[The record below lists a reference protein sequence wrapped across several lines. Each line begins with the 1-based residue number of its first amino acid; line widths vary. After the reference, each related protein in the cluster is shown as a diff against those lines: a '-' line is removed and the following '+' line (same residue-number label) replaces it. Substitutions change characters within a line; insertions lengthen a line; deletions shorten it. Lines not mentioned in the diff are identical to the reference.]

1 MKSQHVLNFLLGIYI
16 FIFFSYLFGPLIIM
30 SITAFNSAEFPAIT
44 PWECFSW
51 RWFSEGKI
59 AYDGQHLAGLS
70 TDWRLH
76 DGLISSLII
85 GFGVVCLS
93 VPIGLAASIV
103 LTQVH
108 SRLRTLFYSVSI
120 MPVLFPGVII
130 GISTVVLWDRIAT
143 IGGDGLISDLGRN
156 GIFLTIL
163 GQTCFI
169 STYCFLIF
177 VARLQRFDQTQE
189 EAALDLGASQTQ
201 VFFKILIPYLRPA
214 IASSAVIAFLASFE
228 NYNTT
233 VFSILSDQTLTTVIA
248 SKVRL
253 GISPAISAL
262 ALVIILLTLI
272 AAITYEILKRREDKK
287 KKERQDLLL
296 FEETQDSRLK
306 REMKGS
312 FRMPKS
318 IFLVLVLI
326 VIGLFGFNQ
335 LVKNGL
341 YGSECVKAAEIAKKS
356 KFSDQLKLLQQ
367 NVGTVDEKSLKA
379 GDLGGNKDYNDIFGD
394 PNLFKNFGGLDNKS
408 PNNSSNLF
416 SID

>member
-1 MKSQHVLNFLLGIYI
+1 MKSQHALNFILGIYI
-16 FIFFSYLFGPLIIM
+16 FIFLAYLFGPLIIM

-51 RWFSEGKI
+51 RWFQEGKI

-76 DGLISSLII
+76 DGLIKSLII
-85 GFGVVCLS
+85 GLGVVVLA
-93 VPIGLAASIV
+93 VPIGMAASIV

-143 IGGDGLISDLGRN
+143 IGGEGFIADIGRN

-201 VFFKILIPYLRPA
+201 VFFKVLIPYLMPA

-262 ALVIILLTLI
+262 ALVIIFLTLS
-272 AAITYEILKRREDKK
+272 AAIIYEVLRRREDRK
-287 KKERQDLLL
+287 KKERQDQLLY
-296 FEETQDSRLK
+296 EETQDSRLK
-306 REMKGS
+306 KEEKKS
-312 FRMPKS
+312 FRIPRS
-318 IFLVLVLI
+318 IYVILFLII
-326 VIGLFGFNQ
+326 VGIFGFNQ
-335 LVKNGL
+335 LVKNDL
-341 YGSECVKAAEIAKKS
+341 YGSECVTAAEAVKKS

-367 NVGTVDEKSLKA
+367 NVDTVDEKSLE
-379 GDLGGNKDYNDIFGD
+379 GGELGGNKDYSDIFGD
-394 PNLFKNFGGLDNKS
+394 TNLFKDFGGFDTKKE
-408 PNNSSNLF
+408 
-416 SID
+416 D

>member
-1 MKSQHVLNFLLGIYI
+1 MRSQHVINFIFGLYI
-16 FIFFSYLFGPLIIM
+16 FIFLTYLFGPLIIM
-30 SITAFNSAEFPAIT
+30 SITSFNSSEFPAVT

-51 RWFSEGKI
+51 RWFQDGKI
-59 AYDGQHLAGLS
+59 AYDGQHLAGLAS
-70 TDWRLH
+70 DWRLH
-76 DGLISSLII
+76 DGIIKSLII
-85 GFGVVCLS
+85 GTGVVILA
-93 VPIGLAASIV
+93 VPIGMAASIV

-108 SRLRTLFYSVSI
+108 SRLRTIFYSISI

-143 IGGDGLISDLGRN
+143 IGGEGFISDIGRN

-201 VFFKILIPYLRPA
+201 VFFKILVPYLMPA

-262 ALVIILLTLI
+262 ALVIITLTLI
-272 AAITYEILKRREDKK
+272 AAIVYEILRRREDRKK
-287 KKERQDLLL
+287 KVRQDQLL
-296 FEETQDSRLK
+296 FEQTQDSRLQISK
-306 REMKGS
+306 SKS
-312 FRMPKS
+312 FKIPKS
-318 IFLVLVLI
+318 IFIIIFILI
-326 VIGLFGFNQ
+326 VGIFGFNQ
-335 LVKNGL
+335 LIKNNL
-341 YGSECVKAAEIAKKS
+341 YGSDCVMAAEEAKKS
-356 KFSDQLKLLQQ
+356 KFSEQLKLLQQ
-367 NVGTVDEKSLKA
+367 NQVSEESLQE
-379 GDLGGNKDYNDIFGD
+379 GDLGGNQDYGDIFGD
-394 PNLFKNFGGLDNKS
+394 PNLFKDFGGFD
-408 PNNSSNLF
+408 
-416 SID
+416 

>member
-1 MKSQHVLNFLLGIYI
+1 MKSGHLMNALLGIYI
-16 FIFFSYLFGPLIIM
+16 FIFFTYLFGPLLIM
-30 SITAFNSAEFPAIT
+30 SVTAFNSAEFPSIT

-51 RWFSEGKI
+51 RWFNEGKI
-59 AYDGQHLAGLS
+59 AYDGQKLAGLA

-76 DGLISSLII
+76 DGFISSLII
-85 GFGVVCLS
+85 GIGVVILS

-108 SRLRTLFYSVSI
+108 SRLRTIFYSISI

-143 IGGDGLISDLGRN
+143 IGGEGFISDLGRN

-189 EAALDLGASQTQ
+189 EAALDLGATQTQ
-201 VFFKILIPYLRPA
+201 VFFKILIPYLMPA

-272 AAITYEILKRREDKK
+272 LAIAYEVVRRREDKK
-287 KKERQDLLL
+287 KEERQNRLL
-296 FEETQDSRLK
+296 FEETNDSRLK
-306 REMKGS
+306 KDNKKT
-312 FRMPKS
+312 FRLPRS
-318 IFLVLVLI
+318 IFLFLLIIVLGGF
-326 VIGLFGFNQ
+326 GLNE
-335 LVKNGL
+335 LAKNGL
-341 YGSECVKAAEIAKKS
+341 YGNECVKAAETAKKS

-367 NVGTVDEKSLKA
+367 NVNTVDENTLK
-379 GDLGGNKDYNDIFGD
+379 GGTLGGTNDYNNIFAD
-394 PNLFKNFGGLDNKS
+394 PNLFKNFGGFDNKTEK
-408 PNNSSNLF
+408 
-416 SID
+416 

>member
-1 MKSQHVLNFLLGIYI
+1 
-16 FIFFSYLFGPLIIM
+16 M
-30 SITAFNSAEFPAIT
+30 SLTSFNSAEFPAVT

-51 RWFSEGKI
+51 RWFQEGKI

-76 DGLISSLII
+76 DGLINSFII
-85 GFGVVCLS
+85 GLGVVMLA
-93 VPIGLAASIV
+93 VPIGMAASIV

-108 SRLRTLFYSVSI
+108 SRLRTIFYSVSI

-143 IGGDGLISDLGRN
+143 IGGEGFISDIGRN

-189 EAALDLGASQTQ
+189 EAALDLGANQTQ
-201 VFFKILIPYLRPA
+201 VFFKILIPYLMPA

-262 ALVIILLTLI
+262 ALVIITLTII
-272 AAITYEILKRREDKK
+272 AAIVYEVLRRREDRK
-287 KKERQDLLL
+287 KKERQDKLL
-296 FEETQDSRLK
+296 FEQTQDSRLK
-306 REMKGS
+306 KVVTKS
-312 FRMPKS
+312 FKIPRS
-318 IFLVLVLI
+318 IFVTLFILI
-326 VIGLFGFNQ
+326 IGIIGFNQ
-335 LVKNGL
+335 LVKNNL
-341 YGSECVKAAEIAKKS
+341 YGPECVAAAEEVKRS
-356 KFSDQLKLLQQ
+356 KFFETLKLLQDIE
-367 NVGTVDEKSLKA
+367 VDEKALE
-379 GDLGGNKDYNDIFGD
+379 GGELGGNKDYGDIFGD
-394 PNLFKNFGGLDNKS
+394 PNLFKNFGGFDTK
-408 PNNSSNLF
+408 
-416 SID
+416 DE

>member
-1 MKSQHVLNFLLGIYI
+1 MKSQYLLKFFLGVYI
-16 FIFFSYLFGPLIIM
+16 FIFLMYLFGPLIIM
-30 SITAFNSAEFPAIT
+30 SLTSFNSAEFPAVT

-51 RWFSEGKI
+51 RWFQEGKI

-76 DGLISSLII
+76 DGLINSFII
-85 GFGVVCLS
+85 GLGVVMLA
-93 VPIGLAASIV
+93 VPIGMAASIV

-108 SRLRTLFYSVSI
+108 SRLRTIFYSVSI

-143 IGGDGLISDLGRN
+143 IGGEGFISDIGRN

-189 EAALDLGASQTQ
+189 EAALDLGANQTQ
-201 VFFKILIPYLRPA
+201 VFFKILIPYLMPA

-262 ALVIILLTLI
+262 ALVIITLTII
-272 AAITYEILKRREDKK
+272 AAVVYEVLRRREDRK
-287 KKERQDLLL
+287 KKERQDQLL
-296 FEETQDSRLK
+296 FEQTQDSRLK
-306 REMKGS
+306 KVVTKS
-312 FRMPKS
+312 FKIPRS
-318 IFLVLVLI
+318 IFVTLFILI
-326 VIGLFGFNQ
+326 IGIIGFNQ
-335 LVKNGL
+335 LVKNNL
-341 YGSECVKAAEIAKKS
+341 YGPGCVAAAEEVKRS
-356 KFSDQLKLLQQ
+356 KFFETLKLLQDIE
-367 NVGTVDEKSLKA
+367 VDEKALE
-379 GDLGGNKDYNDIFGD
+379 GGELGGNKDYGDIFGD
-394 PNLFKNFGGLDNKS
+394 PNLFKDFGGFDTK
-408 PNNSSNLF
+408 
-416 SID
+416 DE

>member
-1 MKSQHVLNFLLGIYI
+1 MKSGHLMNALLGIYI
-16 FIFFSYLFGPLIIM
+16 FIFFTYLFGPLLIM
-30 SITAFNSAEFPAIT
+30 SVTAFNSAEFPSIT

-51 RWFSEGKI
+51 RWFNEGKI
-59 AYDGQHLAGLS
+59 AYDGQKLAGLA

-76 DGLISSLII
+76 DGFISSLII
-85 GFGVVCLS
+85 GIGVVILS

-108 SRLRTLFYSVSI
+108 SRLRTIFYSISI

-143 IGGDGLISDLGRN
+143 IGGEGFISDLGRN

-189 EAALDLGASQTQ
+189 EAALDLGATQTQ
-201 VFFKILIPYLRPA
+201 VFFKILIPYLMPA

-272 AAITYEILKRREDKK
+272 LAIAYEVIRRREDKK
-287 KKERQDLLL
+287 KEERQNRLL
-296 FEETQDSRLK
+296 FEETNDSRLK
-306 REMKGS
+306 KDNKKTFIFPR
-312 FRMPKS
+312 S
-318 IFLVLVLI
+318 IFLFLLIIVLGGF
-326 VIGLFGFNQ
+326 GLNE
-335 LVKNGL
+335 LAKNGL
-341 YGSECVKAAEIAKKS
+341 YGNECVKAAETAKKS

-367 NVGTVDEKSLKA
+367 NVNTVDENTLK
-379 GDLGGNKDYNDIFGD
+379 GGTLGGTNDYNNIFAD
-394 PNLFKNFGGLDNKS
+394 PNLFKNFGGFDNKTEK
-408 PNNSSNLF
+408 
-416 SID
+416 

>member
-1 MKSQHVLNFLLGIYI
+1 MKSGHLMNALLGIYI
-16 FIFFSYLFGPLIIM
+16 FIFFTYLFGPLLIM
-30 SITAFNSAEFPAIT
+30 SVTAFNSAEFPSIT

-51 RWFSEGKI
+51 RWFNEGKI
-59 AYDGQHLAGLS
+59 AYDGQKLAGLA

-76 DGLISSLII
+76 DGFISSLII
-85 GFGVVCLS
+85 GIGVVILS

-108 SRLRTLFYSVSI
+108 SRLRTIFYSISI

-143 IGGDGLISDLGRN
+143 IGGEGFISDLGRN

-189 EAALDLGASQTQ
+189 EAALDLGATQTQ
-201 VFFKILIPYLRPA
+201 VFFKILIPYLMPA

-272 AAITYEILKRREDKK
+272 LAIAYEVIRRREDKK
-287 KKERQDLLL
+287 KEERQNRLL
-296 FEETQDSRLK
+296 FEETNDSRLK
-306 REMKGS
+306 KDNKKTFKLPR
-312 FRMPKS
+312 S
-318 IFLVLVLI
+318 IFLFLLIIVLVGF
-326 VIGLFGFNQ
+326 GLNE
-335 LVKNGL
+335 LAKNGL
-341 YGSECVKAAEIAKKS
+341 YGNECVKAAETAKKS

-367 NVGTVDEKSLKA
+367 NVNTVDENTLK
-379 GDLGGNKDYNDIFGD
+379 GGTLGGTNDYNNIFAD
-394 PNLFKNFGGLDNKS
+394 PNLFKNFGGFDNKTEK
-408 PNNSSNLF
+408 
-416 SID
+416 

>member
-1 MKSQHVLNFLLGIYI
+1 MKSQQVLNFLLGIYI
-16 FIFFSYLFGPLIIM
+16 FIFLTYLFGPLLIM

-51 RWFSEGKI
+51 RWFQEGKI
-59 AYDGQHLAGLS
+59 AYDGQHLAGLAS
-70 TDWRLH
+70 DWRLH
-76 DGLISSLII
+76 DGLIKSLII
-85 GFGVVCLS
+85 GTGVVILA
-93 VPIGLAASIV
+93 VPIGMAASIV

-108 SRLRTLFYSVSI
+108 SRLRTIFYSVSI

-143 IGGDGLISDLGRN
+143 IGGEGFISDIGRN

-201 VFFKILIPYLRPA
+201 VFFKILVPYLMPA

-262 ALVIILLTLI
+262 ALVIISLTI
-272 AAITYEILKRREDKK
+272 ITAVVYEVLRRREDRK
-287 KKERQDLLL
+287 KKEKQDQLI
-296 FEETQDSRLK
+296 FEQTQDSRLK
-306 REMKGS
+306 IDKTKS
-312 FRMPKS
+312 FKIPKS
-318 IFLVLVLI
+318 IFILI
-326 VIGLFGFNQ
+326 FILAIGIFGFNQ
-335 LVKNGL
+335 LLKNNL
-341 YGSECVKAAEIAKKS
+341 YGPECVTAAEKVKKS
-356 KFSDQLKLLQQ
+356 KFSEQLKLLQQ
-367 NVGTVDEKSLKA
+367 NQVSEEALQE
-379 GDLGGNKDYNDIFGD
+379 GDLGGNQDYGDIFGD
-394 PNLFKNFGGLDNKS
+394 PNLFKDFGG
-408 PNNSSNLF
+408 F
-416 SID
+416 E

>member
-1 MKSQHVLNFLLGIYI
+1 MKSQHALNFILGIYI
-16 FIFFSYLFGPLIIM
+16 FIFLAYLFGPLIIM
-30 SITAFNSAEFPAIT
+30 SVTAFNSAEFPAIT

-51 RWFSEGKI
+51 RWFQEGKI

-76 DGLISSLII
+76 DGLIKSLII
-85 GFGVVCLS
+85 GFGVVVLA
-93 VPIGLAASIV
+93 VPIGMAASIV

-108 SRLRTLFYSVSI
+108 SRLRTVFYSVSI

-143 IGGDGLISDLGRN
+143 IGGEGFIADIGRN

-201 VFFKILIPYLRPA
+201 VFFKILVPYLMPA

-262 ALVIILLTLI
+262 ALVCLLYTSPSP
-272 AAITYEILKRREDKK
+272 R
-287 KKERQDLLL
+287 DLS
-296 FEETQDSRLK
+296 TS
-306 REMKGS
+306 
-312 FRMPKS
+312 RMP
-318 IFLVLVLI
+318 
-326 VIGLFGFNQ
+326 
-335 LVKNGL
+335 
-341 YGSECVKAAEIAKKS
+341 
-356 KFSDQLKLLQQ
+356 
-367 NVGTVDEKSLKA
+367 
-379 GDLGGNKDYNDIFGD
+379 
-394 PNLFKNFGGLDNKS
+394 
-408 PNNSSNLF
+408 SSA
-416 SID
+416 

>member
-1 MKSQHVLNFLLGIYI
+1 MRSQHIIKFFMGLYI
-16 FIFFSYLFGPLIIM
+16 FIFLMYLFGPLIIM
-30 SITAFNSAEFPAIT
+30 SVTSFNSAEFPAVT

-51 RWFSEGKI
+51 RWFQEGKI
-59 AYDGQHLAGLS
+59 AYDGQHLAGLA

-76 DGLISSLII
+76 DGLINSLII
-85 GFGVVCLS
+85 GLGVVILA
-93 VPIGLAASIV
+93 VPIGMAASIV

-108 SRLRTLFYSVSI
+108 SRLRTIFYSVSI

-130 GISTVVLWDRIAT
+130 GIYNVVLWDRIAT
-143 IGGDGLISDLGRN
+143 IGGGGFISDIGRN

-189 EAALDLGASQTQ
+189 EAALDLGANQTQ
-201 VFFKILIPYLRPA
+201 VFFKILIPYLMPA

-262 ALVIILLTLI
+262 ALVIITLTII
-272 AAITYEILKRREDKK
+272 AAIVYEVLRRREDRK
-287 KKERQDLLL
+287 KKERQDRLL
-296 FEETQDSRLK
+296 FEQTQDSRLK
-306 REMKGS
+306 KDITKS
-312 FRMPKS
+312 FKIPKS
-318 IFLVLVLI
+318 VFIALFILI
-326 VIGLFGFNQ
+326 IGIIGFNQ
-335 LVKNGL
+335 LVKNNL
-341 YGSECVKAAEIAKKS
+341 YGPGCVAVAEEAKKS
-356 KFSDQLKLLQQ
+356 RFSEQLKLLQE
-367 NVGTVDEKSLKA
+367 NVVSDEALKE
-379 GDLGGNKDYNDIFGD
+379 GELGGNQDYGDIFGD
-394 PNLFKNFGGLDNKS
+394 PNLFKDFGGFD
-408 PNNSSNLF
+408 
-416 SID
+416 

>member
-1 MKSQHVLNFLLGIYI
+1 MKSGHLMNALLGIYI
-16 FIFFSYLFGPLIIM
+16 FIFFTYLFGPLLIM
-30 SITAFNSAEFPAIT
+30 SVTAFNSAEFPSIT

-51 RWFSEGKI
+51 RWFNEGKI
-59 AYDGQHLAGLS
+59 AYDGQKLAGLA

-76 DGLISSLII
+76 DGFISSLII
-85 GFGVVCLS
+85 GIGVVILS

-108 SRLRTLFYSVSI
+108 SRLRTIFYSISI

-143 IGGDGLISDLGRN
+143 IGGEGFISDLGRN

-189 EAALDLGASQTQ
+189 EAALDLGATQTQ
-201 VFFKILIPYLRPA
+201 VFFKILIPYLMPA

-272 AAITYEILKRREDKK
+272 LAITYEVIRRREDKK
-287 KKERQDLLL
+287 KEERQNKLL
-296 FEETQDSRLK
+296 FEETNDSRLK
-306 REMKGS
+306 KDNKKTFKLPR
-312 FRMPKS
+312 S
-318 IFLVLVLI
+318 IFLFLLIIVLGGF
-326 VIGLFGFNQ
+326 GLNE
-335 LVKNGL
+335 LAKNGL
-341 YGSECVKAAEIAKKS
+341 YGNECVKAAETAKKS

-367 NVGTVDEKSLKA
+367 NVNTVDENTLK
-379 GDLGGNKDYNDIFGD
+379 GGTLGGTNDYNNIFAD
-394 PNLFKNFGGLDNKS
+394 PNLFKNFGGFDNKTEK
-408 PNNSSNLF
+408 
-416 SID
+416 

>member
-1 MKSQHVLNFLLGIYI
+1 M
-16 FIFFSYLFGPLIIM
+16 
-30 SITAFNSAEFPAIT
+30 
-44 PWECFSW
+44 
-51 RWFSEGKI
+51 
-59 AYDGQHLAGLS
+59 
-70 TDWRLH
+70 
-76 DGLISSLII
+76 
-85 GFGVVCLS
+85 
-93 VPIGLAASIV
+93 AASIV

-108 SRLRTLFYSVSI
+108 SRLRTIFYSVSI

-143 IGGDGLISDLGRN
+143 IGGEGFIADIGRN

-201 VFFKILIPYLRPA
+201 VFFKILIPYLMPA

-262 ALVIILLTLI
+262 ALVIIFLTI
-272 AAITYEILKRREDKK
+272 MAAIVYEFLRRREDKK
-287 KKERQDLLL
+287 KKERQDQLLY
-296 FEETQDSRLK
+296 EETQDSRLK
-306 REMKGS
+306 KEEKKS
-312 FRMPKS
+312 FRIPRS
-318 IFLVLVLI
+318 IYVVLFLII
-326 VIGLFGFNQ
+326 VGIFGFNQ
-335 LVKNGL
+335 LVKNKL
-341 YGSECVKAAEIAKKS
+341 YGSECVAAAEAVKKS

-367 NVGTVDEKSLKA
+367 NVDTVDEKSLE
-379 GDLGGNKDYNDIFGD
+379 GGELGGNKDYSDIFGD
-394 PNLFKNFGGLDNKS
+394 SNLFKDFGGFDN
-408 PNNSSNLF
+408 
-416 SID
+416 

>member
-1 MKSQHVLNFLLGIYI
+1 MKSGHLMNALLGIYI
-16 FIFFSYLFGPLIIM
+16 FIFFTYLFGPLLIM
-30 SITAFNSAEFPAIT
+30 SVTAFNSAEFPSIT

-51 RWFSEGKI
+51 RWFNEGKI
-59 AYDGQHLAGLS
+59 AYDGQKLAGLA

-76 DGLISSLII
+76 DGFISSLII
-85 GFGVVCLS
+85 GIGVVILS

-108 SRLRTLFYSVSI
+108 SRLRTIFYSISI

-143 IGGDGLISDLGRN
+143 IGGEGFISDLGRN

-189 EAALDLGASQTQ
+189 EAALDLGATQTQ
-201 VFFKILIPYLRPA
+201 VFFKILIPYLMPA

-272 AAITYEILKRREDKK
+272 LAIAYEVIRRREDKK
-287 KKERQDLLL
+287 KEERQNKLL
-296 FEETQDSRLK
+296 FEETNDSRLK
-306 REMKGS
+306 KDNKKTFKLPR
-312 FRMPKS
+312 S
-318 IFLVLVLI
+318 IFLFFLIIVLGGFVLNE
-326 VIGLFGFNQ
+326 LA
-335 LVKNGL
+335 KNGL
-341 YGSECVKAAEIAKKS
+341 YGNECVKAAETAKKS

-367 NVGTVDEKSLKA
+367 NVNTVDENTLK
-379 GDLGGNKDYNDIFGD
+379 GGTLGGTNDYNNIFAD
-394 PNLFKNFGGLDNKS
+394 PNLFKNFGGFDNKTEK
-408 PNNSSNLF
+408 
-416 SID
+416 

>member
-1 MKSQHVLNFLLGIYI
+1 MKSGHLMNALLGIYI
-16 FIFFSYLFGPLIIM
+16 FIFFTYLFGPLLIM
-30 SITAFNSAEFPAIT
+30 SVTAFNSAEFPSIT

-51 RWFSEGKI
+51 RWFNEGKI
-59 AYDGQHLAGLS
+59 AYDGQKLAGLA

-76 DGLISSLII
+76 DGFISSLII
-85 GFGVVCLS
+85 GIGVVILS

-108 SRLRTLFYSVSI
+108 SRLRTIFYSISI

-143 IGGDGLISDLGRN
+143 IGGEGFISDLGRN

-189 EAALDLGASQTQ
+189 EAALDLGATQTQ
-201 VFFKILIPYLRPA
+201 VFFKILIPYLMPA

-272 AAITYEILKRREDKK
+272 LAIAYEVIRRREDKK
-287 KKERQDLLL
+287 KEERQNRLL
-296 FEETQDSRLK
+296 FEETNDSRLK
-306 REMKGS
+306 KDNKKTFKLPR
-312 FRMPKS
+312 S
-318 IFLVLVLI
+318 IFLFLLIIVLGGF
-326 VIGLFGFNQ
+326 GLNE
-335 LVKNGL
+335 LAKNGL
-341 YGSECVKAAEIAKKS
+341 YGNECVKAAETAKKS

-367 NVGTVDEKSLKA
+367 NVNTVDENTLK
-379 GDLGGNKDYNDIFGD
+379 GGTLGGTNDYNNIFAD
-394 PNLFKNFGGLDNKS
+394 PNLFKNFGGFDNK
-408 PNNSSNLF
+408 NEK
-416 SID
+416 

>member
-1 MKSQHVLNFLLGIYI
+1 MKSQHVLKFFMGTYI
-16 FIFFSYLFGPLIIM
+16 FIFLMYLFGPLIIM
-30 SITAFNSAEFPAIT
+30 SITSFNSAEFPSIT

-51 RWFSEGKI
+51 RWFQDGKI
-59 AYDGQHLAGLS
+59 AYDGQHLAGLA
-70 TDWRLH
+70 TDWRLQ
-76 DGLISSLII
+76 DGLINSLII
-85 GFGVVCLS
+85 GFGVVILA
-93 VPIGLAASIV
+93 VPIGMAASIV

-108 SRLRTLFYSVSI
+108 SRLRTIFYSVSI

-143 IGGDGLISDLGRN
+143 IGGEGFIADIGRN

-201 VFFKILIPYLRPA
+201 VFFKVLIPYLMPA

-262 ALVIILLTLI
+262 ALVIIFLTLL
-272 AAITYEILKRREDKK
+272 AAIIYEVLRRREDRK
-287 KKERQDLLL
+287 KKERQDQLLY
-296 FEETQDSRLK
+296 EETQDSRLK
-306 REMKGS
+306 KEEKKS
-312 FRMPKS
+312 FRIPRS
-318 IFLVLVLI
+318 IYVILFLII
-326 VIGLFGFNQ
+326 VGIFGFNQ

-341 YGSECVKAAEIAKKS
+341 YGSECVTAAEAEKKS

-367 NVGTVDEKSLKA
+367 NVDTVDEKSLE
-379 GDLGGNKDYNDIFGD
+379 GGELGGNKDYSDIFGD
-394 PNLFKNFGGLDNKS
+394 SNLFKDFGGFDTKKE
-408 PNNSSNLF
+408 
-416 SID
+416 D

>member
-1 MKSQHVLNFLLGIYI
+1 MRSQHALNLLLGIYI
-16 FIFFSYLFGPLIIM
+16 FIFLTYLFGPLLIM
-30 SITAFNSAEFPAIT
+30 SVTAFNSAEFPSIT

-51 RWFSEGKI
+51 RWFQEGKI

-76 DGLISSLII
+76 DGLIKSLII
-85 GFGVVCLS
+85 GLGVVILS
-93 VPIGLAASIV
+93 VPIGMAASIV

-108 SRLRTLFYSVSI
+108 SRLRTVFYSISI

-143 IGGDGLISDLGRN
+143 IGGEGFIADIGRN

-201 VFFKILIPYLRPA
+201 VFFKILVPYLMPA
-214 IASSAVIAFLASFE
+214 IASAAVIAFLASFE

-233 VFSILSDQTLTTVIA
+233 VFSILSEQTLTTVIA

-262 ALVIILLTLI
+262 ALVIITLTLI
-272 AAITYEILKRREDKK
+272 AAVVYEILRRREDRR
-287 KKERQDLLL
+287 KKERQDQLLY
-296 FEETQDSRLK
+296 EETKDSRLK
-306 REMKGS
+306 KDKTVS
-312 FRMPKS
+312 FKIPKS
-318 IFLVLVLI
+318 IYIILLVIVLGI
-326 VIGLFGFNQ
+326 FGFNQ
-335 LVKNGL
+335 LISNGL
-341 YGSECVKAAEIAKKS
+341 YGSECVQAAETAKKS
-356 KFSDQLKLLQQ
+356 KFSEQLKLLQE
-367 NVGTVDEKSLKA
+367 NSTTVDDKSLEGGA
-379 GDLGGNKDYNDIFGD
+379 LGGNQDYGDIFGD
-394 PNLFKNFGGLDNKS
+394 PNLFKDFGGFDTK
-408 PNNSSNLF
+408 
-416 SID
+416 DD

>member
-1 MKSQHVLNFLLGIYI
+1 MKSGHLMNALLGIYI
-16 FIFFSYLFGPLIIM
+16 FIFFTYLFGPLLIM
-30 SITAFNSAEFPAIT
+30 SVTAFNSAEFPSIT

-51 RWFSEGKI
+51 RWFNEGKI
-59 AYDGQHLAGLS
+59 AYDGQKLAGLA

-76 DGLISSLII
+76 DGFISSLII
-85 GFGVVCLS
+85 GIGVVILS

-108 SRLRTLFYSVSI
+108 SRLRTIFYSISI

-143 IGGDGLISDLGRN
+143 IGGEGFISDLGRN

-189 EAALDLGASQTQ
+189 EAALDLGATQTQ
-201 VFFKILIPYLRPA
+201 VFFKILIPYLMPA

-272 AAITYEILKRREDKK
+272 LAIAYEVIRRREDKK
-287 KKERQDLLL
+287 KEERQNRLL
-296 FEETQDSRLK
+296 FEETNDSRLK
-306 REMKGS
+306 KDNKKTFKVPR
-312 FRMPKS
+312 S
-318 IFLVLVLI
+318 IFLFLLI
-326 VIGLFGFNQ
+326 IILGGFGLNE
-335 LVKNGL
+335 LAKNGL
-341 YGSECVKAAEIAKKS
+341 YGNECVKAAEIAKKS

-367 NVGTVDEKSLKA
+367 NVNTVDENTLK
-379 GDLGGNKDYNDIFGD
+379 GGTLGGTNDYNNIFAD
-394 PNLFKNFGGLDNKS
+394 PNLFKNFGGFDNKTEK
-408 PNNSSNLF
+408 
-416 SID
+416 

>member
-1 MKSQHVLNFLLGIYI
+1 MKSGHLMNALLGIYI
-16 FIFFSYLFGPLIIM
+16 FIFFTYLFGPLLIM
-30 SITAFNSAEFPAIT
+30 SVTAFNSAEFPSIT

-51 RWFSEGKI
+51 RWFNEGKI
-59 AYDGQHLAGLS
+59 AYDGQKLAGLA

-76 DGLISSLII
+76 DGFISSLII
-85 GFGVVCLS
+85 GIGVVILS

-108 SRLRTLFYSVSI
+108 SRLRTIFYSISI

-143 IGGDGLISDLGRN
+143 IGGEGFISDLGRN

-189 EAALDLGASQTQ
+189 EAALDLGATQTQ
-201 VFFKILIPYLRPA
+201 VFFKILIPYLMPA

-272 AAITYEILKRREDKK
+272 LAIAYEVIRRREDKK
-287 KKERQDLLL
+287 KEKRQNRLL
-296 FEETQDSRLK
+296 FEETNDSRLK
-306 REMKGS
+306 KDNKKT
-312 FRMPKS
+312 FRLPRS
-318 IFLVLVLI
+318 IFLFLLIIVLGGF
-326 VIGLFGFNQ
+326 GLNE
-335 LVKNGL
+335 LAKNGL
-341 YGSECVKAAEIAKKS
+341 YGNECVKAAESAKKS

-367 NVGTVDEKSLKA
+367 NVNTVDENTLK
-379 GDLGGNKDYNDIFGD
+379 GGTLGGTNDYNNIFAD
-394 PNLFKNFGGLDNKS
+394 PNLFKNFGGFDNKTEK
-408 PNNSSNLF
+408 
-416 SID
+416 

>member
-1 MKSQHVLNFLLGIYI
+1 MKSGHLMNALLGIYI
-16 FIFFSYLFGPLIIM
+16 FIFFTYLFGPLLLM
-30 SITAFNSAEFPAIT
+30 SVTAFNSAEFPSIT

-51 RWFSEGKI
+51 RWFNEGKI
-59 AYDGQHLAGLS
+59 AYDGQKLAGLA

-76 DGLISSLII
+76 DGFISSLII
-85 GFGVVCLS
+85 GIGVVILS

-108 SRLRTLFYSVSI
+108 SRLRTIFYSISI

-143 IGGDGLISDLGRN
+143 IGGEGFISDLGRN

-189 EAALDLGASQTQ
+189 EAALDLGATQTQ
-201 VFFKILIPYLRPA
+201 VFFKILIPYLMPA

-272 AAITYEILKRREDKK
+272 LAIAYEVIRRREDKK
-287 KKERQDLLL
+287 KEERQNRLL
-296 FEETQDSRLK
+296 FEETNDSRLK
-306 REMKGS
+306 KDNKKTFKLPR
-312 FRMPKS
+312 S
-318 IFLVLVLI
+318 IFLFFLIIVLGGFVLNE
-326 VIGLFGFNQ
+326 LA
-335 LVKNGL
+335 KNGL
-341 YGSECVKAAEIAKKS
+341 YGNECVKAAETAKKS

-367 NVGTVDEKSLKA
+367 NVNTVDENTLK
-379 GDLGGNKDYNDIFGD
+379 GGTLGGTNDYNNIFAD
-394 PNLFKNFGGLDNKS
+394 PNLFKNFGGFDNKTEK
-408 PNNSSNLF
+408 
-416 SID
+416 

>member
-1 MKSQHVLNFLLGIYI
+1 MKSGHLMNALLGIYI
-16 FIFFSYLFGPLIIM
+16 FIFFTYLFGPLLIM
-30 SITAFNSAEFPAIT
+30 SVTAFNSAEFPSIT

-51 RWFSEGKI
+51 RWFNEGKI
-59 AYDGQHLAGLS
+59 AYDGQKLAGLA

-76 DGLISSLII
+76 DGFISSLII
-85 GFGVVCLS
+85 GIGVVILS

-108 SRLRTLFYSVSI
+108 SRLRTIFYSISI

-143 IGGDGLISDLGRN
+143 IGGEGFISDLGRN

-189 EAALDLGASQTQ
+189 EAALDLGATQTQ
-201 VFFKILIPYLRPA
+201 VFFKILIPYLMPA

-272 AAITYEILKRREDKK
+272 LAIAYEVIRRREDKK
-287 KKERQDLLL
+287 KEERQNRLL
-296 FEETQDSRLK
+296 FEETNDSRLK
-306 REMKGS
+306 KDNKKT
-312 FRMPKS
+312 FRLPRS
-318 IFLVLVLI
+318 IFLFLLI
-326 VIGLFGFNQ
+326 IILGGFGLNE
-335 LVKNGL
+335 LAKNGL
-341 YGSECVKAAEIAKKS
+341 YGNECVKAAETAKKS

-367 NVGTVDEKSLKA
+367 NVNTVDENTLK
-379 GDLGGNKDYNDIFGD
+379 GGTLGGTNDYNNIFAD
-394 PNLFKNFGGLDNKS
+394 PNLFKNFGGFDNKTEK
-408 PNNSSNLF
+408 
-416 SID
+416 

>member
-1 MKSQHVLNFLLGIYI
+1 MKSGHLMNALLGIYI
-16 FIFFSYLFGPLIIM
+16 FIFFTYLFGPLLIM
-30 SITAFNSAEFPAIT
+30 SVTAFNSAEFPSIT

-51 RWFSEGKI
+51 RWFNEGKI
-59 AYDGQHLAGLS
+59 AYDGQKLAGLA

-76 DGLISSLII
+76 DGFISSLII
-85 GFGVVCLS
+85 GIGVVILS

-108 SRLRTLFYSVSI
+108 SRLRTIFYSISI

-143 IGGDGLISDLGRN
+143 IGGEGFISDLGRN

-189 EAALDLGASQTQ
+189 EAALDLGATQTQ
-201 VFFKILIPYLRPA
+201 VFFKILIPYLMPA

-272 AAITYEILKRREDKK
+272 LAIAYEVIRRREDKK
-287 KKERQDLLL
+287 KEERQNRLL
-296 FEETQDSRLK
+296 FEETNDSRLK
-306 REMKGS
+306 KDNITT
-312 FRMPKS
+312 FRLPRS
-318 IFLVLVLI
+318 IFLFLLIIVLGGF
-326 VIGLFGFNQ
+326 GLNE
-335 LVKNGL
+335 LAKNGL
-341 YGSECVKAAEIAKKS
+341 YGNECVKAAETAKKS

-367 NVGTVDEKSLKA
+367 NVNTVDENTLK
-379 GDLGGNKDYNDIFGD
+379 GGTLGGTNDYNNIFAD
-394 PNLFKNFGGLDNKS
+394 PNLFKNFGGFDNKTEK
-408 PNNSSNLF
+408 
-416 SID
+416 